1 MEDDTRSVSRRGFLT
16 AAAGTAAA
24 TTAAGTATAQ
34 EATTHTVEMT
44 DQLKFVP
51 AEITIAPGDTIV
63 WKNVGTVGHSV
74 TAYEDKIPDGAA
86 YFASGGFDSEQAA
99 RNAYPSK
106 GNIPGGESYEHTF
119 ETTGTYEYF
128 CIPHEA
134 VGMKGTVTVQKG
146 GAQESGGGGGAPA
159 VSDTAKSIAVA
170 AASVLVAVLALA
182 YFFIRYGGD
191 YGVGEAET
199 Q

>member
-16 AAAGTAAA
+16 AAAGTAA
-24 TTAAGTATAQ
+24 TTAAAGTATAQ
-34 EATTHTVEMT
+34 ESTTHTVEMT
-44 DQLKFVP
+44 DQLVFDP
-51 AEITIAPGDTIV
+51 DEITIAPGDTVV
-63 WKNVGTVGHSV
+63 WENVGTVGHSV
-74 TAYEDKIPDGAA
+74 TAYEDEIPEDAE

-99 RNAYPSK
+99 RNAYPQQ
-106 GNIPGGESYEHTF
+106 GDIAGGESYEHTF
-119 ETTGTYEYF
+119 EVTGDYEYF

-134 VGMKGTVTVQKG
+134 VGMVGTVTVQEG
-146 GAQESGGGGGAPA
+146 GAQTPTGGGAPA

-191 YGVGEAET
+191 YGVDEA
-199 Q
+199 